1 MDTKKLEVFEKI
13 VELSSLTKAA
23 EELGLT
29 QSGVSHILA
38 GLEEELGMAL
48 LRRSRVGARLTPEG
62 ERMMPFIREIVRAQE
77 RLEQT
82 AADLRGLAAGTV
94 RIATFTS
101 VAVHWLPGMM
111 QEFQELYPRV
121 DFKLFNGDY
130 HDVDRALTDG
140 VADVGFIT
148 LPTTLKCE
156 CVPLR
161 EDRLLAVL
169 PPGHPLAAL
178 EICPVREVAKEP
190 FISLLETSDDDSRRA
205 LDAAGVKPNVRF
217 TTKDD
222 YAIIAMVE
230 QGLGVSIMPE
240 LLLQGHR
247 DGVAVRPLD
256 PPASRML
263 ALAVPAGDRAGPAT
277 RRFAEFVREWV
288 EKNAADGGET

>member
-1 MDTKKLEVFEKI
+1 METKKLEVLEKI
-13 VELSSLTKAA
+13 VELSSLTRAA
-23 EELGLT
+23 EEMGLT

-38 GLEEELGMAL
+38 GLEEELGFPL

-62 ERMMPFIREIVRAQE
+62 ERLMPFIRDVVRAQE
-77 RLEQT
+77 RLDQT

-94 RIATFTS
+94 RVATFTS

-111 QEFQELYPRV
+111 QEFQRLYPKVEFR
-121 DFKLFNGDY
+121 LFNGDY
-130 HDVDRALTDG
+130 HDVDRWLTDG
-140 VADVGFIT
+140 SADVGFVT
-148 LPTTLKCE
+148 LPTALKCE
-156 CVPLR
+156 CMPLR

-169 PPGHPLAAL
+169 PKGHPLAAR
-178 EICPVREVAKEP
+178 EVCPVKEVAREP

-205 LDAAGVKPNVRF
+205 LEAARVKPNVRF

-247 DGVAVRPLD
+247 DGVEARELD

-288 EKNAADGGET
+288 EKNALPRES

>member
-1 MDTKKLEVFEKI
+1 MDTKKYEVFEKI

-38 GLEEELGMAL
+38 ALEEEMGFPL

-62 ERMMPFIREIVRAQE
+62 EKLIPCIREILRAQE

-82 AADLRGLAAGTV
+82 ASELRGLAAGTV

-101 VAVHWLPGMM
+101 VAVHWLPGML
-111 QEFQELYPRV
+111 QEFQALYPRV
-121 DFKLFNGDY
+121 DFRLFNGDY
-130 HDVDRALTDG
+130 HDVDRWLTDG
-140 VADVGFIT
+140 SADVGFVT
-148 LPTTLKCE
+148 LPTQ
-156 CVPLR
+156 LR
-161 EDRLLAVL
+161 CPCQELMEDRLLAVL
-169 PPGHPLAAL
+169 PMGHPLAAR
-178 EICPVREVAKEP
+178 EVCPVAEVAKEP

-205 LDAAGVKPNVRF
+205 LEAAKVKPNIRF

-222 YAIIAMVE
+222 YAIIAMVS

-240 LLLQGHR
+240 LLLSGRTEQIET
-247 DGVAVRPLD
+247 RPRD
-256 PPASRML
+256 PPASRTL

-277 RRFAEFVREWV
+277 KRFARFVKEWV
-288 EKNAADGGET
+288 DKNC